1 MQKQNA
7 IISMLLIA
15 VMVLVACSNK
25 NQISEDSTVDSLAG
39 IESDAADSTGEQS
52 SLAAQANREEGSKE
66 ESSKGN
72 SSVVKDK
79 ENSAKEDSTKT
90 GNEKE
95 DSRQIGN
102 ESSNAADKKDESSRT
117 GNESSKTDKK
127 DENSQAGNDVTNTK
141 TENSGSGSKQENG
154 TGGNSN
160 NSTGSTQNSHK
171 HSYRSVVTAPTCTAE
186 GYTTYT
192 CSCGDSYT
200 GDSKKALGHSWG
212 SWKTVTAATTSAGGL
227 ERRTCSRC
235 GKSEERATNPL
246 PPQPYYLTQADI
258 DIIYARVRAIG
269 ESYGLKYYPEASGY
283 VGDTW
288 DAPVSVYSD
297 ELIGGREYL
306 INIFIECSPVLFQ
319 EIVKNS
325 VTEEEWKETFGDD
338 GPPYHQPGFGLYL
351 KCPGTYAYYE
361 LYINWA

>member
-1 MQKQNA
+1 
-7 IISMLLIA
+7 MLLIA

-25 NQISEDSTVDSLAG
+25 NQLSEDSALDSLAE
-39 IESDAADSTGEQS
+39 IESESDAADSTGGQS
-52 SLAAQANREEGSKE
+52 SLAAQANREESSKE
-66 ESSKGN
+66 ESSKVN

-95 DSRQIGN
+95 DSRQN
-102 ESSNAADKKDESSRT
+102 
-117 GNESSKTDKK
+117 GNESSKAADKK

-141 TENSGSGSKQENG
+141 TENSGSGSKQESS

-192 CSCGDSYT
+192 CSCGDSY
-200 GDSKKALGHSWG
+200 KEKIAALGHVASREDCWIPFG
-212 SWKTVTAATTSAGGL
+212 HLEYFWCYRCEQYTGETRTAPGY
-227 ERRTCSRC
+227 
-235 GKSEERATNPL
+235 NDN
-246 PPQPYYLTQADI
+246 PYYLTQADI
-258 DIIYARVRAIG
+258 DEIYARVRATG

-288 DAPVSVYSD
+288 DAPISVYENELYLGRDHIMS
-297 ELIGGREYL
+297 ELIDYCGGW
-306 INIFIECSPVLFQ
+306 FQ

-325 VTEEEWKETFGDD
+325 NMSDSRYYD
-338 GPPYHQPGFGLYL
+338 PGFGLYL